1 MHHPKESAGAQD
13 AREAEERRRGLPSQ
27 SLATWG
33 VDSTDSVKD
42 YADGGFIG
50 GTPSSIISAART
62 VVVGGVTVKDNA
74 AIRGLPVAGY
84 KPTQSV
90 EAVELVNEGKQLQE
104 RVLRYLDRLA
114 AANDPTANVRT
125 PAYDGRA
132 VAISRTHVEIAFTL
146 AARAV
151 FQPAGV
157 PRIPLPEDSE

>member
-1 MHHPKESAGAQD
+1 
-13 AREAEERRRGLPSQ
+13 L
-27 SLATWG
+27 T
-33 VDSTDSVKD
+33 KD
-42 YADGGFIG
+42 IQGYHAGGFIAG
-50 GTPSSIISAART
+50 NSKAPSPIINRQDPPL
-62 VVVGGVTVKDNA
+62 K
-74 AIRGLPVAGY
+74 GLPVAGY

-132 VAISRTHVEIAFTL
+132 VAIARTHVEIAFTL